1 MLAYCLSLWGFVC
14 KYIWLQMQPFITIH
28 PATAGAIAREVAQ
41 WRFAS
46 QTSVLLAP
54 ALFVFEP
61 LHCVPSC
68 MIVCTQGLAILTI
81 NHSLEFYKEIIHG
94 TQAEDRSPSCHFPFM
109 IPV

>member
-54 ALFVFEP
+54 RSSVQ
-61 LHCVPSC
+61 PS
-68 MIVCTQGLAILTI
+68 LWD
-81 NHSLEFYKEIIHG
+81 SK
-94 TQAEDRSPSCHFPFM
+94 DD
-109 IPV
+109 